1 MTNENGVVHVRL
13 RGANPQLGAMLPGLN
28 SLATQCTTLGSMVD
42 ESMRYLASA
51 NLHIMTLTFH
61 SGTGELTIMVR

>member
-1 MTNENGVVHVRL
+1 MTNDSGVVHVRL

-28 SLATQCTTLGSMVD
+28 SLAAQCATLGSTID

-51 NLHIMTLTFH
+51 NFHVMTVEFH
-61 SGTGELTIMVR
+61 RGTGELTIMVR